1 MVATAVVGGAGLAA
15 GRRGA
20 VVVVFAGR
28 VVVVV
33 GAAVV
38 DGAAD
43 VVVFAATDAVVVGSV
58 PTAPASSERRMA
70 GSLLRCGTPAMATPT
85 AAHTTSMSAV
95 IDRCPGLTA
104 GPSRDRRYVGRSLTS
119 RMPPFSL
126 G

>member
-1 MVATAVVGGAGLAA
+1 VVATAVVGGAGLAA
-15 GRRGA
+15 GRCCA

-33 GAAVV
+33 VTAVV

-43 VVVFAATDAVVVGSV
+43 VVVLAATEVVGSV